1 MFGTAARAL
10 LALILITMSLPA
22 WSQQWPTK
30 PIRVFVAQGA
40 GGGQDTF
47 MRYMADRL
55 GAALGQQIII
65 ENRPGA
71 GGTIGTRAAAAAPA
85 DGYNFVVASSASF
98 ASTPHTVKAAGYDPV
113 KDFVPVALMSRP
125 AGFLI
130 TANANLPVKTF
141 ADVVALGTADPG
153 KLSIVVDG
161 PRNATGLIVAYLNK
175 VTSANMTLVPY
186 TSTMQGLQDT
196 VAGTTGLFIQATGL
210 AMQFVKSGALRPIAV
225 TGASRDET
233 LPDTPT
239 IAETYPGISL
249 NGWLMLAAPVGTPQ
263 DVVDRMNLEF
273 SRLLKDP
280 QVVDWMR
287 SYGAPAP
294 PATGAGN
301 PAELRE
307 FVRSEYLLW
316 EKVVK
321 TIGIEPE

>member
-1 MFGTAARAL
+1 MLGMVTRGL
-10 LALILITMSLPA
+10 LVLVAVAISLPA

-30 PIRVFVAQGA
+30 PIRVFVGQGA

-55 GAALGQQIII
+55 GTALGQQIII

-98 ASTPHTVKAAGYDPV
+98 ASTPHTVKAVGYDPV

-130 TANANLPVKTF
+130 SANANLPVKTY
-141 ADVVALGTADPG
+141 ADVVAIGKADPG

-175 VTSANMTLVPY
+175 VTGANMTLVPY

-196 VAGTTGLFIQATGL
+196 VAGTTGMFIQATGL
-210 AMQFVKSGALRPIAV
+210 AMQHIKSGALRPIAV
-225 TGASRDET
+225 TGATRDET

-239 IAETYPGISL
+239 IAETYPGVSL
-249 NGWLMLAAPVGTPQ
+249 NGWLMLAAPTGTPQ
-263 DVVDRMNLEF
+263 EAIDRVNLEF
-273 SRLLKDP
+273 NRILKDP

-294 PATGAGN
+294 PSTGAGK